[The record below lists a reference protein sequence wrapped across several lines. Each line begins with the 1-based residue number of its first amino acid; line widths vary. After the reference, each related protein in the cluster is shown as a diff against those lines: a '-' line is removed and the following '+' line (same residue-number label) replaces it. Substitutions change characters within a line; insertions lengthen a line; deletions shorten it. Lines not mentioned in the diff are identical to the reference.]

1 MENIL
6 DIKNLSFSYDYL
18 PIIDNVSFSVQKGD
32 FIALAG
38 PNGAGKTTL
47 VKLILFLEEA
57 QKGKIK
63 IFGEKEKDKISWNKI
78 GYLAQ
83 RNNLVNPLFPA
94 KVKEVIALG
103 LVSKQKIS
111 KKDSQEKINQVL
123 DWLDIKDL
131 KNKTINELSGGQQ
144 QKVFLGRALISD
156 PELLIMDEPSTA
168 LDPKTKNSFFKLIK
182 KLNEEKR
189 VTIIMITHDTAQ
201 AGEYAEKL
209 LYLEK
214 KIIFFGKFSDFCKSP
229 EMEKYFG
236 HFTQHLICHQH

>member
-6 DIKNLSFSYDYL
+6 EIKNLSFSYDYL
-18 PIIDNVSFSVQKGD
+18 PIIDNVSFNVQRGD

-47 VKLILFLEEA
+47 VKLMLFLEEA

-63 IFGEKEKDKISWNKI
+63 IFGEKEKDKIPWDKI

-83 RNNLVNPLFPA
+83 RNNLFNPLFPA
-94 KVKEVIALG
+94 KVKEVIGLG
-103 LVSKQKIS
+103 LFS
-111 KKDSQEKINQVL
+111 KKRISNKNNQEKINHIL
-123 DWLDIKDL
+123 DLLDIKDL

-168 LDPKTKNSFFKLIK
+168 LDPKTKNNFFKLIK
-182 KLNEEKR
+182 RLNKEKR